1 MNIVPTNVLY
11 NSYLLRQNLILL
23 NHVYPFL
30 NIQVVGNS
38 VLGKPIYV
46 IAKTNSDISTTMAN
60 IATEIIFYDEP
71 EDLWDQA
78 MWRLAEVLEVISV
91 EKQSVII
98 NLTEVI
104 ERNLKALKD
113 ADLFICCTVNAI
125 MSDMPAI
132 ISGYVS
138 EEWFD
143 EFTKCLK

>member
-1 MNIVPTNVLY
+1 MKLSEYLKTTPEGTEVAVWDTTYDMECYFY
-11 NSYLLRQNLILL
+11 N
-23 NHVYPFL
+23 
-30 NIQVVGNS
+30 
-38 VLGKPIYV
+38 
-46 IAKTNSDISTTMAN
+46 
-60 IATEIIFYDEP
+60 DEP

-91 EKQSVII
+91 EKRSVIV

-104 ERNLKALKD
+104 DRNLKALKD

-143 EFTKCLK
+143 EFTKRLK